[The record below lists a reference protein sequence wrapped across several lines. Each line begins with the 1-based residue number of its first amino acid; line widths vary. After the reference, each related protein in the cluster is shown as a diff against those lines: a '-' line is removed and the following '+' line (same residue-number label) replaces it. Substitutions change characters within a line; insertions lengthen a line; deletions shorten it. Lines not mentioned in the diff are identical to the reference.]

1 MRTTKK
7 GGRKMYTVISE
18 LDSYKQSKRFLALTD
33 AINYLSDLAYD
44 NEYEI
49 IDKKYIAFVANERLK
64 DNEVLLYDTKYDN
77 HNTLISNM
85 LILKI

>member
-1 MRTTKK
+1 
-7 GGRKMYTVISE
+7 MYTVISE
-18 LDSYKQSKRFLALTD
+18 LDNYKQSKRFLALTD
-33 AINYLSDLAYD
+33 AINYLSNLAYD

-77 HNTLISNM
+77 HNSLISNM